1 MTGTRSTPRG
11 RAVATL
17 LALALAVP
25 LLATA
30 SAQAAPATD
39 TTSAPAAP
47 TSTAAPASSA
57 APGPEA
63 PAIRPELPRPT
74 GPFTVGRDT
83 LHLVDKSR
91 KDPWVPSAGARELM
105 LSMYYPARGTGGRP
119 TAYTSEKAARALL
132 EYNELDERIPAAD
145 YSSTRT
151 YARTGAHPAKGRFP
165 LVVLSPGFTAPR
177 STLTHLAEDLAS
189 RGYVVATVDHAY
201 EAAGAEFSGGRVLPC
216 VGCVDGGG
224 DSGPRITAGRAEDL
238 SYVLDRLVGGK
249 AGTAAKAD
257 GSREASWRHAG
268 MIDGRRIGMGGHS
281 IGGAATAALMD
292 TDPRV
297 RAGVNMDGGFHA
309 RPDSVDRPFLLLGTT
324 TTVQADD
331 PYDWG
336 NAWPHLRGWKRWLT
350 VTGSG
355 HFTFTDTPVVFGQL
369 GMVDPQVPI
378 SGQRSEQITRA
389 YVAAFYDQHLRGIE
403 QPLLDGPTPAHP
415 EVGFHRP

>member
-1 MTGTRSTPRG
+1 MRDPHQSLRSTAAG
-11 RAVATL
+11 TVSAAL
-17 LALALAVP
+17 IAGAAFGLAPA
-25 LLATA
+25 
-30 SAQAAPATD
+30 AQAAPAAAPEPLATAQHRATD
-39 TTSAPAAP
+39 APAV
-47 TSTAAPASSA
+47 
-57 APGPEA
+57 
-63 PAIRPELPRPT
+63 RPELPRPT
-74 GPFTVGRDT
+74 GRFTVGRDT

-91 KDPWVPSAGARELM
+91 EDPWVPSAGARELM
-105 LSMYYPARGTGGRP
+105 LSLYYPARGTGGRG
-119 TAYTSEKAARALL
+119 TAYTSKAAAKELL
-132 EYNELDERIPAAD
+132 AYNELDGRVSAAD

-151 YARTGAHPAKGRFP
+151 YARTAAHPARGRFP

-216 VGCVDGGG
+216 VGCAAGGG
-224 DSGPRITAGRAEDL
+224 DSGPRVTADRAKDL

-249 AGTAAKAD
+249 SGRAGEAGKA
-257 GSREASWRHAG
+257 GEAGEATWRHSG
-268 MIDGRRIGMGGHS
+268 MIDARRVGVGGHS

-297 RAGVNMDGGFHA
+297 RAGMNMDGGFHT

-324 TTVQADD
+324 TTTQAGD

-336 NAWPHLRGWKRWLT
+336 AAWPHLEGWKRWLT
-350 VTGSG
+350 VAGSG
-355 HFTFTDTPVVFGQL
+355 HFTFTDVPVVLGQL
-369 GMVDPQVPI
+369 GEHDPAAPI
-378 SGQRSEQITRA
+378 SGRRSEEITRA
-389 YVAAFYDQHLRGIE
+389 YIAAFYDRHLRGIE

>member
-1 MTGTRSTPRG
+1 MTAPRKTPRG
-11 RAVATL
+11 RAVATV

-25 LLATA
+25 LAAAA
-30 SAQAAPATD
+30 SAQAAP
-39 TTSAPAAP
+39 TTTAAHGAAASTADAPA
-47 TSTAAPASSA
+47 T
-57 APGPEA
+57 
-63 PAIRPELPRPT
+63 RPELPRPT
-74 GPFTVGRDT
+74 GRFTVGRDT

-105 LSMYYPARGTGGRP
+105 LSMYYPARGAGGRP
-119 TAYTSEKAARALL
+119 TAYTSKKAAQELL
-132 EYNELDERIPAAD
+132 AYNELDGRISAAD

-151 YARTGAHPAKGRFP
+151 YARTGAHPAGGRFP

-201 EAAGAEFSGGRVLPC
+201 EAAGAEFDGGRVPPC

-224 DSGPRITAGRAEDL
+224 DSGPRITAGRADDL
-238 SYVLDRLVGGK
+238 SFVLDRLVGGPSGK
-249 AGTAAKAD
+249 AT
-257 GSREASWRHAG
+257 WRHSG
-268 MIDGRRIGMGGHS
+268 MIDARRIGMGGHS

-297 RAGVNMDGGFHA
+297 RAGVNMDGGFHT
-309 RPDSVDRPFLLLGTT
+309 RPDGVDRPFLLLGTT
-324 TTVQADD
+324 TTVQSGD

-336 NAWPHLRGWKRWLT
+336 DAWPRLRGWKRWLT
-350 VTGSG
+350 VAGSG

-369 GMVDPQVPI
+369 GMSDPQVPL
-378 SGQRSEQITRA
+378 SGRRSEQITRA
-389 YVAAFYDQHLRGIE
+389 YVAAFYDQHLRGIG